1 MSGTWQTT
9 HLLVLAT
16 LSFKSSV
23 FSGYFDC
30 LKWRLEA
37 AQHEDKQSI
46 AAYNF
51 NSTYFEYYF
60 RGSAFLVIIPLI
72 FSLACD

>member
-46 AAYNF
+46 GAYNF
-51 NSTYFEYYF
+51 NSFLSRILF
-60 RGSAFLVIIPLI
+60 RIFVSNIILGVVHV
-72 FSLACD
+72 